1 MWQIVASTR
10 TRCSLSVS
18 LEVASGHSI
27 GNSEKKVQKAPDLN
41 TIYQLSWFI
50 HIHLH
55 SISLSNVNVRQCLWG
70 VWQSPQHP
78 TLAQTKQ
85 PWRSWSE
92 HEVTKQSRNISKHQ
106 KTQNTIKHQDV
117 ARRGSIL
124 ILCDSRYLSIF
135 HWFHDS
141 LWFLVQTTSSADT
154 LILTH
159 GRFLCAARSKISKIS
174 KVRCAK
180 WSKWSKWSGLRLTSC
195 VPPSRHSAQP
205 APPRWQ
211 SRPIGRKP
219 AMPATKQ
226 WCVEPGW
233 TRWISVNLRNLEW
246 RPSTFKNHVIPPQNM
261 GLYALVRPTSCSR
274 MTPSISVMVYGHGP
288 SREAK
293 MRTWLTCC
301 TVKSPQSLVITS
313 HHQMC
318 ISLRLA
324 AV

>member
-1 MWQIVASTR
+1 MWQSVASTR

-55 SISLSNVNVRQCLWG
+55 SISLSNVNVRQCLWGVWG

-233 TRWISVNLRNLEW
+233 TRLNQVNFRK
-246 RPSTFKNHVIPPQNM
+246 PKK
-261 GLYALVRPTSCSR
+261 SR
-274 MTPSISVMVYGHGP
+274 MTPFNIQKSCHTAAKYGSVCPSKTHLVLPDDSIHFRHGVRP
-288 SREAK
+288 
-293 MRTWLTCC
+293 RTFQGSKNEDMIDVLHSEI
-301 TVKSPQSLVITS
+301 SPVTR
-313 HHQMC
+313 HH
-318 ISLRLA
+318 
-324 AV
+324 